1 MNDIR
6 KSNLVAAVLMYTI
19 VIIFAILA
27 IYPIFWVTMSSFKT
41 TQEYMRSGHYVI
53 ITNRVTGEILAEH
66 PVRRDAE
73 GNVRTANIFMYNN
86 DGSVLGTYRLEQDDR
101 GQILVSPVSSPNAQN
116 ENVEIVRYSKLS
128 LPKNWFFRNYPITW
142 RDANFSTLISNSI
155 FYTAITTISIIILSF
170 MAGFAFAKLPM
181 RITPV
186 LHGSFIIGILITLQ
200 CIMVPLFLLIRTVG
214 LYNTRLGVL
223 IPYIGIGL
231 PIGVYLAT
239 EYIKGI
245 PNEIIESARIDGA
258 KYFGIFW
265 KIILPM
271 AAPVATTVAILQVT
285 GTWNEFMLINIL
297 VSSDRFKTV
306 PLGINMFSGALATDY
321 GKQFTALTIGMLPM
335 IIFYIIFRKQITKGV
350 SAGAVKG

>member
-6 KSNLVAAVLMYTI
+6 KSNPVTSAVMYI
-19 VIIFAILA
+19 VVVLFAILA
-27 IYPIFWVTMSSFKT
+27 IYPIFWVIMSSFKS
-41 TQEYMRSGHYVI
+41 TQEYML
-53 ITNRVTGEILAEH
+53 T
-66 PVRRDAE
+66 
-73 GNVRTANIFMYNN
+73 
-86 DGSVLGTYRLEQDDR
+86 
-101 GQILVSPVSSPNAQN
+101 
-116 ENVEIVRYSKLS
+116 SKLA
-128 LPKNWFFRNYPITW
+128 LPETWFVRNYPITW
-142 RDANFSTLISNSI
+142 RDANFSTLILNSI
-155 FYTAITTISIIILSF
+155 FYTSITTVAIIFLSF
-170 MAGFAFAKLPM
+170 MAGFAFAKLPNKT
-181 RITPV
+181 TPI

-245 PNEIIESARIDGA
+245 PNEVIESARIDGA
-258 KYFGIFW
+258 KYLGIFW
-265 KIILPM
+265 SIILPM

-297 VSSDRFKTV
+297 VFADRLKTV
-306 PLGINMFSGALATDY
+306 PLGINMFAGALATDY
-321 GKQFTALTIGMLPM
+321 GKQFTALVIGMTPM
-335 IIFYIIFRKQITKGV
+335 IVFYIIFRKQITKGV